1 MNKYFALLKNNIFRI
16 KNISLYFFASLIQG
30 LISLA
35 INPLIAMNMSHYDY
49 ALTGFYTSF
58 NSLILP
64 LLNLMFGQYFNRH
77 YFKLNSDEE
86 RDELAAKLV
95 STRLIF
101 NLFEIIFILV
111 VFHMYAKIQNIE
123 FPVYPYAIITFST
136 IVFNN
141 ITDFYLLKLKMGKKA
156 SSFFKISLINT
167 ALLSGIS
174 LLLVVGFKLG
184 ALGKL
189 GASLL
194 TSVILFTYLL
204 PKLTKKIIIDKK
216 IFINAFKFTWP
227 LIIAGSLGYF
237 FTGVDRAFLVTLD
250 NTVQLGLYNVA
261 VSISGYLMMF
271 QSSLNNTFQPDI
283 FEAAIKND
291 KKKLIVI
298 LGGIN
303 LLNLIPI
310 VVFIIAA
317 PFIIKILTAGRF
329 TAAYNYARILS
340 LSNITAGIYYSL
352 SNVIVAHG
360 YPNITLITKIVGS
373 IISIFLFKFL
383 ISNFEFYGAAWGQVL
398 SFLAM
403 TIVCLIMLFIK
414 QRKGKKIIKK
424 FSK

>member
-1 MNKYFALLKNNIFRI
+1 MNKYIELLKNNISRL
-16 KNISLYFFASLIQG
+16 KNVSLYFSASLIQG

-35 INPLIAMNMSHYDY
+35 INPLIAMNMSYYDY

-77 YFKLNSDEE
+77 YFKLNSEEE
-86 RDELAAKLV
+86 RNDLAAKLV

-101 NLFEIIFILV
+101 NLFEIVFILM

-136 IVFNN
+136 IIFNN
-141 ITDFYLLKLKMGKKA
+141 IYDFYLLKLKMSKKA
-156 SSFFKISLINT
+156 NSFFKMSLINT
-167 ALLSGIS
+167 ALLSGLS

-189 GASLL
+189 GASLF

-204 PKLTKKIIIDKK
+204 PRLTKKIIIDRK
-216 IFINAFKFTWP
+216 IFIDAFKFTWP

-237 FTGVDRAFLVTLD
+237 FTGVDRAFLLTLD
-250 NTVQLGLYNVA
+250 DTVQLGLYNVA
-261 VSISGYLMMF
+261 VSISGYMMMF

-283 FEAAIKND
+283 FEAVIKKD
-291 KKKLIVI
+291 KKKIIII

-310 VVFIIAA
+310 ALFIIAA

-329 TAAYNYARILS
+329 TEAYKYARILS
-340 LSNITAGIYYSL
+340 LSNVTAGIYYAI
-352 SNVIVAHG
+352 SNVIIAHG
-360 YPNITLITKIVGS
+360 YPNITLLAKIIGS
-373 IISIFLFKFL
+373 IINIFLFKFL

-398 SFLAM
+398 SFLGM
-403 TIVCLIMLFIK
+403 IIVCLIMLYIK
-414 QRKGKKIIKK
+414 KKKKIKRI
-424 FSK
+424 

>member
-1 MNKYFALLKNNIFRI
+1 MNKYIELFKNNIFRL
-16 KNISLYFFASLIQG
+16 KNVSLYFSASLIQG
-30 LISLA
+30 LVSLA

-77 YFKLNSDEE
+77 YFKLNSEEE
-86 RDELAAKLV
+86 RNDLAAKLV

-101 NLFEIIFILV
+101 NLFEIVFILM

-123 FPVYPYAIITFST
+123 FPVYPYAIIAFST
-136 IVFNN
+136 IIFNN
-141 ITDFYLLKLKMGKKA
+141 IYDFYLLKLKMGKKA
-156 SSFFKISLINT
+156 NSFLKISLINT
-167 ALLSGIS
+167 ALSSGLS

-189 GASLL
+189 GASLF

-204 PKLTKKIIIDKK
+204 PKLTKKIIIDRK
-216 IFINAFKFTWP
+216 IFIDAFKFTWP

-237 FTGVDRAFLVTLD
+237 FTGVDRAFLLRLD
-250 NTVQLGLYNVA
+250 DTVQLGLYNVA
-261 VSISGYLMMF
+261 VSISGYLMLF

-310 VVFIIAA
+310 AVFIIAA

-329 TAAYNYARILS
+329 TEAYNYARILS
-340 LSNITAGIYYSL
+340 LSNVTAGIYYAI

-360 YPNITLITKIVGS
+360 YPNITLLAKIIGS

-414 QRKGKKIIKK
+414 QRKRKKQ
-424 FSK
+424 

>member
-1 MNKYFALLKNNIFRI
+1 MNKYITLLKNNLFRV
-16 KNISLYFFASLIQG
+16 KNISLYFSASLIQG
-30 LISLA
+30 LVSLA

-111 VFHMYAKIQNIE
+111 VFHTYAKIQNIE

-141 ITDFYLLKLKMGKKA
+141 IYDFYLLKLKMGKKA

-167 ALLSGIS
+167 ALLSGLS

-237 FTGVDRAFLVTLD
+237 FTGVDRAFLLRLD
-250 NTVQLGLYNVA
+250 DTVQLGLYNVA
-261 VSISGYLMMF
+261 VSISGYLMLF

-310 VVFIIAA
+310 AVFIIAA

-329 TAAYNYARILS
+329 TEAYNYARILS
-340 LSNITAGIYYSL
+340 LSNVTAGIYYAI

-360 YPNITLITKIVGS
+360 YPNITLLAKIIGS

-398 SFLAM
+398 SFLGM

-414 QRKGKKIIKK
+414 QRKRKKQ
-424 FSK
+424 